1 MGLIHY
7 MDNGDVEVIPV
18 TLDENGKAVAT
29 IRSFSV
35 FVLANVELSDVP
47 VENTV
52 IGSAISVPEAIV
64 DAQADQNMPWL
75 PMAVAAVIGVAV
87 VAIAVAMLRK
97 KQEEM

>member
-1 MGLIHY
+1 MLLLKIDSSDLNVVKAHFMWLY
-7 MDNGDVEVIPV
+7 VI
-18 TLDENGKAVAT
+18 L
-29 IRSFSV
+29 
-35 FVLANVELSDVP
+35 LP